1 MGNGSHFLVRFHL
14 KHGGKGDERKAY
26 QQWLFGRKSELVSK
40 TNLAVVVLAAAF
52 GMECDHIGDGL
63 RYMMFVVMSLT
74 MHALLRRM
82 SEAAHDMMVFRTKM
96 EVDVQVKGDKQQ
108 IKRHQQGS
116 DLKRFLFHDAK
127 VRDISYS
134 LIKKPIHIWIF
145 FIFASSY

>member
-26 QQWLFGRKSELVSK
+26 QQWFFGRKSKLVSK
-40 TNLAVVVLAAAF
+40 TDLAVVVLAAAF
-52 GMECDHIGDGL
+52 GMECDHIGGGL

-96 EVDVQVKGDKQQ
+96 EVDVQVKGYKQQ
-108 IKRHQQGS
+108 IQRH
-116 DLKRFLFHDAK
+116 
-127 VRDISYS
+127 
-134 LIKKPIHIWIF
+134 
-145 FIFASSY
+145 